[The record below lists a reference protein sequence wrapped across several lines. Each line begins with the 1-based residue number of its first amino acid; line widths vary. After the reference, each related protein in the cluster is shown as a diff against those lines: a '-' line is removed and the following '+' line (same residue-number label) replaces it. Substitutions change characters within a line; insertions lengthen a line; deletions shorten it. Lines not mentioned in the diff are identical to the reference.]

1 MLLYVLKRLALSL
14 PLLLGVSLVTFV
26 LVYFSPSDPAEVA
39 LRVND
44 IVPTVQAVE
53 EMRAELGLDKPFYL
67 RYGHWLLGVV
77 QGDFGKSYVTGRL
90 VFDEILHAL
99 PATLALAGAALAMG
113 LVLSLS
119 IGIWCALH
127 EESLGDKVL
136 RGGVFM
142 LSAMPSFWLG
152 LGLMWLFALHW
163 DLLPSSGMEEP
174 KSILLPALTLALVY
188 TPTYTR
194 LIRNTMVQTLNAP
207 FVLYAK
213 ARGLQPWRIARHVFK
228 NSLHLSITALGM
240 SIPKLLAGT
249 VVIESI
255 FAWPGVGRLC
265 ISAIF
270 NRDYPMIQSYVLM
283 MAALFVLFNL
293 LSDLVNA
300 LIDPRL
306 KKAL

>member
-1 MLLYVLKRLALSL
+1 MFPYVLKRLALSL

-26 LVYFSPSDPAEVA
+26 LMYLSPSDPAEVA
-39 LRVND
+39 LWVND
-44 IVPTVQAVE
+44 ILPTAQAVE
-53 EMRAELGLDKPFYL
+53 EMREELGLDKPFHL
-67 RYGHWLLGVV
+67 RYAHWLFGVL

-90 VFDEILHAL
+90 VFDEIMHAF
-99 PATLALAGAALAMG
+99 PATLMLASTALAMG
-113 LVLSLS
+113 LTLSLS

-127 EESLGDKVL
+127 EESLGDKLL
-136 RGGVFM
+136 RSGVFI

-163 DLLPSSGMEEP
+163 DVLPSSGMEEP
-174 KSILLPALTLALVY
+174 KSVILPALTLALAY

-194 LIRNTMVQTLNAP
+194 LIRNTMIQTLNAP

-213 ARGLQPWRIARHVFK
+213 ARGLKPWQIARHVFK

-270 NRDYPMIQSYVLM
+270 NRDYPMIQSYVLL
-283 MAALFVLFNL
+283 MATLFVFFNL
-293 LSDLVNA
+293 LSDLANA